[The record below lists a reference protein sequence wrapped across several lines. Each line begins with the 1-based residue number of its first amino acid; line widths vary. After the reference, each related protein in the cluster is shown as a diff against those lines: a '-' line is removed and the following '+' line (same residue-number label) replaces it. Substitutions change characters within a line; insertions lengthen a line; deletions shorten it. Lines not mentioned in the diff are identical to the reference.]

1 MTTTILTSRPCL
13 LSSIVRSLNKHRQH
27 TLIVSRRSALM
38 TLNRPCVKDLKS
50 VDIPGSL
57 YVDDKLRA
65 GFDHLP
71 GHLLQLRPIVFPG
84 GAGLALSNRRSH
96 SIAVEAAANPSTRY
110 SPAYA
115 SCLYRISKR
124 NGWITTAPGLNFK
137 NDASSSTSAWEADSA
152 VLTMASDAEVESATV
167 SLTDCRVKRKMATTT
182 TRVASVE
189 TQRTNDSS
197 LNRSFIRKIRS
208 PVIATASKPFYSPL
222 R

>member
-1 MTTTILTSRPCL
+1 M
-13 LSSIVRSLNKHRQH
+13 
-27 TLIVSRRSALM
+27 
-38 TLNRPCVKDLKS
+38 
-50 VDIPGSL
+50 
-57 YVDDKLRA
+57 
-65 GFDHLP
+65 
-71 GHLLQLRPIVFPG
+71 
-84 GAGLALSNRRSH
+84 
-96 SIAVEAAANPSTRY
+96 
-110 SPAYA
+110 
-115 SCLYRISKR
+115 
-124 NGWITTAPGLNFK
+124 NFK